1 MKRDIIEMVAVC
13 AFAYMAY
20 LFLGIIGISEGSTDA
35 CSNHARSVMRAIIG
49 LLR

>member
-1 MKRDIIEMVAVC
+1 MTRAIIETVAVC

-20 LFLGIIGISEGSTDA
+20 LFLGVIGVSEGSTDA
-35 CSNHARSVMRAIIG
+35 CSNHTRSVMRAIIG